1 MGAPIKHLQ
10 VAGAL
15 DRAARP
21 PKLNRHDNQADKP
34 QDEEHK
40 GADHDNGRQQPAGR
54 NEPEDE
60 AHEKDGHGSNGYKV
74 GKVPVA
80 AAEWVSKESAAE
92 ASETILKKKRLY
104 NVPRYGQIQLR
115 LDLDKGRKH
124 ADDARCR
131 QQHDED
137 PEIELQRRPVI
148 RADLTHG
155 SSLID
160 NRAAAQRRR
169 ESAFHRGGCVSDV
182 FRKNSSISDRKSR
195 SVCPLVATTKSGPND
210 LEPAQR
216 LFRDFRPRYLL
227 EIKLISPARRRC
239 RRRAWYDAAPGIGV
253 WREIKSPGGSDGFT
267 AATGEIYIDGPFRS
281 SHAGRAGQPR
291 FFFFFWQWVTS
302 QENK

>member
-1 MGAPIKHLQ
+1 MGTPIKHLQ

-40 GADHDNGRQQPAGR
+40 GPDHDNGRQQPAGR

-80 AAEWVSKESAAE
+80 AAEW
-92 ASETILKKKRLY
+92 
-104 NVPRYGQIQLR
+104 IQLR

-148 RADLTHG
+148 RADLAHG

-182 FRKNSSISDRKSR
+182 FRKNSSISDNSR
-195 SVCPLVATTKSGPND
+195 AEASARWWRRQSRGPK
-210 LEPAQR
+210 
-216 LFRDFRPRYLL
+216 RPRAGPTVVSRL
-227 EIKLISPARRRC
+227 PAKVPPRNQVDQPRT
-239 RRRAWYDAAPGIGV
+239 ASLS
-253 WREIKSPGGSDGFT
+253 SPGL
-267 AATGEIYIDGPFRS
+267 
-281 SHAGRAGQPR
+281 
-291 FFFFFWQWVTS
+291 V
-302 QENK
+302 